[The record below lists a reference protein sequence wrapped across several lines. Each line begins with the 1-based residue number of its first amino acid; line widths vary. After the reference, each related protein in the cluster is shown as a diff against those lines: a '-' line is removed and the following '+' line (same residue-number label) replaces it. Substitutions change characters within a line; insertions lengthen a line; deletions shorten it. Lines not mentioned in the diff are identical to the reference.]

1 MRKATKMVQG
11 ERKRFTK
18 KEVSAESAA
27 KDEKQLQIPLM
38 TVERAWAYAMQLK
51 FEMNTEPRKRYHMVN
66 RLRKAQ
72 KESEKLEKLVM
83 ATEQVILVLLILS
96 IRHP

>member
-1 MRKATKMVQG
+1 MRKATKLVQG
-11 ERKRFTK
+11 EKKRFTK
-18 KEVSAESAA
+18 KEVTSETL
-27 KDEKQLQIPLM
+27 KEEKHLEIPLM
-38 TVERAWAYAMQLK
+38 TVERAWSYAMQLK

-83 ATEQVILVLLILS
+83 ALTQVS
-96 IRHP
+96 NTKSTT

>member
-1 MRKATKMVQG
+1 MVQG
-11 ERKRFTK
+11 EKKRFNK
-18 KEVSAESAA
+18 KEVTAETM
-27 KDEKQLQIPLM
+27 KEEKHLQIPLM

-51 FEMNTEPRKRYHMVN
+51 FEMNTEPRKRYHMIN

-83 ATEQVILVLLILS
+83 AGEKV
-96 IRHP
+96 RRF